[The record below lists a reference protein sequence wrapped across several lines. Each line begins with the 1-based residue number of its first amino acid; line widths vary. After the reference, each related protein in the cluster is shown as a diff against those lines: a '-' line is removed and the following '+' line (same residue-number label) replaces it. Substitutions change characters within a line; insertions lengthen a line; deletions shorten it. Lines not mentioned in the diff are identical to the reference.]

1 MNTINFLLITS
12 CLSLN
17 IIKQASALP
26 PPELTLPPPV
36 PERSRL
42 DSRFLESR
50 INPNRTQLD
59 CTTDDDDAQIQSG
72 VIPSRYRWTDFN
84 VFIASSYSSDE
95 RTLINNAMYRL
106 SQVLPCVNFGI
117 YPADSTP
124 SGDYVNIVKGGGC
137 SSSVGRIG
145 GEQDL
150 TLASPGCMSIGTIM
164 HEMIHALGFHHE
176 QCRPDRDDFV
186 TIQTQNIEP
195 GKEHNFRKYSS
206 KQVSTFGVGY
216 DQRSI
221 MHYGAKYFS
230 KNGQPTIVAKNGGS
244 VGSTGELRESDKSK
258 LKNMYNC

>member
-1 MNTINFLLITS
+1 MGNFVLVTS
-12 CLSLN
+12 CLSLLV
-17 IIKQASALP
+17 IKHNLALP
-26 PPELTLPPPV
+26 TSEVILPPPV
-36 PERSRL
+36 SERSRV
-42 DSRFLESR
+42 DSRLLEAR
-50 INPNRTQLD
+50 INPNGSQLQ
-59 CTTDDDDAQIQSG
+59 CTTNDDFQIQSG
-72 VIPSRYRWTDFN
+72 VINEKYRWENFN
-84 VFIASSYSSDE
+84 VFIESDYSKDE

-117 YPADSTP
+117 YPEDSTP

-137 SSSVGRIG
+137 SSSVGRVG

-176 QCRPDRDDFV
+176 QCRPDRDDYV
-186 TIQTQNIEP
+186 TIQSRNIES

-206 KQVSTFGVGY
+206 RQVSTFGVAY

-221 MHYGAKYFS
+221 MHYGSKAFS

-258 LKNMYNC
+258 LKNMYEC